1 MEVKG
6 TAVKSIL
13 DFLQTFHAPIKE
25 EWLKLLPAE
34 SREIMENPI
43 LVTKWYDMNMGIL
56 QPTIVAAQLLNEEV
70 NALSWKTGIYSSKMA
85 LTGIYKVF
93 IRIASTDFII
103 SRAANIMETYYKN
116 TSIKALEKTNKS
128 VTLELL
134 KYPKEFNL
142 IMYRIGGWIQN
153 TFETINCKN
162 VKVTI
167 KNIEDIYEFKTL
179 IFVNWD

>member
-13 DFLQTFHAPIKE
+13 DFVTTYHSDIMT
-25 EWLKLLPAE
+25 EWFKLLPIE

-43 LVTKWYDMNMGIL
+43 LVTKWYDMNFGIL
-56 QPTIVAAQLLNEEV
+56 QPTIVASEMVKKDV
-70 NALSWKTGIYSSKMA
+70 NTFSWETGIFSSKIA

-116 TSIKALEKTNKS
+116 TSIKAIERGSNN

-134 KYPKEFNL
+134 KYPKEYNL
-142 IMYRIGGWIQN
+142 IMYRIGGWVLN
-153 TFETINCKN
+153 TFETIGCKN
-162 VKVTI
+162 VKVEI

-179 IFVNWD
+179 IFVTWD

>member
-13 DFLQTFHAPIKE
+13 DYITTYHSNIKN
-25 EWLKLLPAE
+25 EWLQKLPVE
-34 SREIMENPI
+34 SKEIMENSI
-43 LVTKWYDMNMGIL
+43 LVTKWYDMNFGIL
-56 QPTIVAAQLLNEEV
+56 QPTIVASNLV
-70 NALSWKTGIYSSKMA
+70 NKDVNSFSWDTGIFSSQIA

-93 IRIASTDFII
+93 IRVASTDFII

-116 TSIKALEKTNKS
+116 TSIKVLEKSKNT

-134 KYPKEFNL
+134 KYPKEYNL
-142 IMYRIGGWIQN
+142 IMYRIAGWVQN
-153 TFETINCKN
+153 TFETIGCKN
-162 VKVTI
+162 VYIEI

-179 IFVNWD
+179 IFVKWD